1 MEKKEK
7 KIIVILFVV
16 CLLIGLVAV
25 QGYGINVDE
34 NPEIAAQMVKAWLK
48 GEESSG

>member
-34 NPEIAAQMVKAWLK
+34 ATDLAC
-48 GEESSG
+48 G

>member
-34 NPEIAAQMVKAWLK
+34 NPEIAAQMIKNWLK
-48 GEESSG
+48 GDDDNG